1 MESVVIDMTNFSAV
15 CGWCLIYGIFGLFTY
30 MFYDIM
36 VKSDSFIRPGYEIL
50 SVILGWPFFAPL
62 LLIAGIFYFFK
73 NIFKGLKLVF
83 TRIKD
88 LFKK

>member
-1 MESVVIDMTNFSAV
+1 MEYAVMNMINFNTIF
-15 CGWCLIYGIFGLFTY
+15 GWCLIYGVFGLFTY

>member
-1 MESVVIDMTNFSAV
+1 MESAVMDMISFNTMF
-15 CGWCLIYGIFGLFTY
+15 GWFLIYGIFGLFTY